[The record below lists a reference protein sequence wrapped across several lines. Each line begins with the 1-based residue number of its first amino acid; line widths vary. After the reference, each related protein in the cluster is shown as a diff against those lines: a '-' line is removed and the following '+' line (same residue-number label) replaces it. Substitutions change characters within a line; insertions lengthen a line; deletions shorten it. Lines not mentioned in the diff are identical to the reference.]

1 MEVTRTP
8 FQGVLNIIRFNW
20 HFYAFALVIVTLTI
34 IAAGY
39 FDARPLLYLL
49 AMLIFAGSIT
59 SLLVSFCIYDLSGLY
74 KLNWLVSTTTERL
87 IVNIHAGFDETSLL
101 IGNKYKD
108 AELRI
113 IDFYDAQKHTEPSI
127 KRARRAYPTLPQTVR
142 ADTSRLPI
150 EDDTADKIFVIFSA
164 HEIRNETERAAFI
177 KELARIIKP
186 GGQIYITEHLRDLA
200 NFLAYNVGFFHFYSK
215 KSWLKLFS
223 DADLK
228 LADEIKLTPFISTFI
243 ISKND
248 NPF

>member
-1 MEVTRTP
+1 MEVTRKP
-8 FQGVLNIIRFNW
+8 FQGVLNIIKFNW
-20 HFYAFALVIVTLTI
+20 HFYAFALVMVILTI
-34 IAAGY
+34 ISAGY
-39 FDARPLLYLL
+39 FDARPLLYL

-59 SLLVSFCIYDLSGLY
+59 SLLVSFYIYDLSGLY
-74 KLNWLVSTTTERL
+74 KLNWLNSTTTERL
-87 IVNIHAGFDETSLL
+87 IINIHAGFDETSLL

-108 AELRI
+108 AALRI
-113 IDFYDAQKHTEPSI
+113 IDFYDAQKHTELSI
-127 KRARRAYPTLPQTVR
+127 KRARKAYPTLPQTVR

-150 EDDTADKIFVIFSA
+150 EDNAADKIFVIFSA
-164 HEIRNETERAAFI
+164 HEIRNDTERAAFI

-200 NFLAYNVGFFHFYSK
+200 NFLAYNFGFFHFYPK

-228 LADEIKLTPFISTFI
+228 LAKEIKLTPFISTFI

>member
-1 MEVTRTP
+1 MELTRKP
-8 FQGVLNIIRFNW
+8 LQGVLNIIKFNW
-20 HFYAFALVIVTLTI
+20 HFYVFAFAMVILTI

-39 FDARPLLYLL
+39 FKALPLLYPF
-49 AMLIFAGSIT
+49 AMLIFAGSVT
-59 SLLVSFCIYDLSGLY
+59 SLLVSFYIYDLSDLY
-74 KLNWLVSTTTERL
+74 KLNWLNSTKTERL

-101 IGNKYKD
+101 LENKYKD

-113 IDFYDAQKHTEPSI
+113 IDFYDVQKHTELSI
-127 KRARRAYPTLPQTVR
+127 KRARKAYPTLPQTVR
-142 ADTSRLPI
+142 ADTNRLPI
-150 EDDTADKIFVIFSA
+150 EDSSADKIFVIFSA
-164 HEIRNETERAAFI
+164 HEIRNEAERTAFI

-186 GGQIYITEHLRDLA
+186 GGEIYITEHLRDLA
-200 NFLAYNVGFFHFYSK
+200 NFLAYNFGFFHFYAK

-228 LADEIKLTPFISTFI
+228 LNQEIKLTPFISTFI